1 MLRGENKNRFI
12 QTPALQRSAIS
23 IENKRINSRTPAE
36 CYVSVSTYRSSG
48 AEELVSPMSIDMLL
62 RWSKGVSVL
71 CVVFVALNIGE
82 VPESLMLNSLLKK
95 LSKL

>member
-1 MLRGENKNRFI
+1 MG
-12 QTPALQRSAIS
+12 A
-23 IENKRINSRTPAE
+23 
-36 CYVSVSTYRSSG
+36 TYRSAG

-62 RWSKGVSVL
+62 RWSKEVSVL
-71 CVVFVALNIGE
+71 CVAFVALNISE